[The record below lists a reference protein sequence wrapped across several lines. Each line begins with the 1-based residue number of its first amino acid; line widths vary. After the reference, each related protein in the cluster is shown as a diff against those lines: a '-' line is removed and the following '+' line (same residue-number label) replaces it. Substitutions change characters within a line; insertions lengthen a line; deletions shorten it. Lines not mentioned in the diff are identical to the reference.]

1 MRLEPLAA
9 VLAFFI
15 FLAVYFSGS
24 FSQARLEPT
33 PQIPSTAI
41 LETTAPTPNVLPD
54 PDLRPPQIIHITSNR
69 PLVII
74 PIDSSPK
81 ALMAYK
87 LLCTLRQLGGTR
99 DAEVVAYVHPVDL
112 PKIAVPP
119 ELVLYQV
126 NRSVDKAC
134 MSLTVPLH
142 ALEQRRSVF
151 WLEPTHVVASNPFYP
166 PPPHELTLSTT
177 DTNHPFKG
185 RRRQHPDPCPEKAT
199 TLNFYSA
206 HPTINA
212 INTLRRAD
220 FACRHP
226 ESKQHAQP
234 EAAVRSAV
242 HEFWLISEHR
252 VAFGC
257 YDAGIFHAAPTP
269 AAPKDHFKCQTCP
282 GPDTGKVTVDPVLY
296 RSSALSQLAAAPP
309 HCPTSEVFVQ
319 EQAPSVAKRTSFAA
333 SCLGKAFFHLDTA
346 FLNTVSDAEFQAAFD
361 KAVRGTDYLRGRHIH
376 KFTHGGW
383 GGPWID
389 DLFISNLSQMP
400 ASFFR
405 PIIPLFINWQ
415 DYMQQHDKSADLWE
429 TLELI
434 IDPRFP
440 YITVN
445 QHDCGN
451 DRLTN
456 SYPNVIVL
464 SSGGYGHIA
473 LPLVRGERPTPSI
486 KPQQRARNI
495 FWKGEE
501 AFHHRAK
508 ALHVLRQHFNVT
520 AGTKNYEKDLTQH
533 VFGFAGRGHGRTSF
547 RLMEL
552 IQSGTIPLYIYDDVP
567 WMPYHPKVDWNRFAL
582 SASLTQ
588 LDELVRRIKEL
599 QANVTAT
606 TAMHDFMLARRR
618 SHFTNEG
625 VIFQINRLFIDPP
638 TSDLVCQ
645 PLPYWGGTDLWPPKC
660 LAVRGWRW
668 EEWRTPENID
678 RW

>member
-1 MRLEPLAA
+1 
-9 VLAFFI
+9 
-15 FLAVYFSGS
+15 
-24 FSQARLEPT
+24 
-33 PQIPSTAI
+33 
-41 LETTAPTPNVLPD
+41 
-54 PDLRPPQIIHITSNR
+54 
-69 PLVII
+69 
-74 PIDSSPK
+74 
-81 ALMAYK
+81 
-87 LLCTLRQLGGTR
+87 
-99 DAEVVAYVHPVDL
+99 
-112 PKIAVPP
+112 
-119 ELVLYQV
+119 
-126 NRSVDKAC
+126 
-134 MSLTVPLH
+134 
-142 ALEQRRSVF
+142 
-151 WLEPTHVVASNPFYP
+151 
-166 PPPHELTLSTT
+166 
-177 DTNHPFKG
+177 
-185 RRRQHPDPCPEKAT
+185 
-199 TLNFYSA
+199 
-206 HPTINA
+206 
-212 INTLRRAD
+212 
-220 FACRHP
+220 
-226 ESKQHAQP
+226 
-234 EAAVRSAV
+234 
-242 HEFWLISEHR
+242 
-252 VAFGC
+252 
-257 YDAGIFHAAPTP
+257 
-269 AAPKDHFKCQTCP
+269 
-282 GPDTGKVTVDPVLY
+282 
-296 RSSALSQLAAAPP
+296 
-309 HCPTSEVFVQ
+309 
-319 EQAPSVAKRTSFAA
+319 
-333 SCLGKAFFHLDTA
+333 
-346 FLNTVSDAEFQAAFD
+346 
-361 KAVRGTDYLRGRHIH
+361 
-376 KFTHGGW
+376 
-383 GGPWID
+383 
-389 DLFISNLSQMP
+389 MP

-473 LPLVRGERPTPSI
+473 LPLVRGERPAPSI

-520 AGTKNYEKDLTQH
+520 PGTKNYEMDLTQH

-625 VIFQINRLFIDPP
+625 VILQINRLFIDPRPATWSASRCP
-638 TSDLVCQ
+638 TGAARTCRPQVPCRPRVAVGGMAHPREHRPLVTRPSPAPFRLTARLVRRTSGPDPSPPSLFA
-645 PLPYWGGTDLWPPKC
+645 PLIQTRF
-660 LAVRGWRW
+660 VS
-668 EEWRTPENID
+668 
-678 RW
+678 